1 MKKFSFELQTLL
13 EIRARKEDEIKLQLA
28 EKNRLITYCNT
39 ELLRINE
46 ELKHLQVSEKQKR
59 KTQNSV
65 MALRYSVAYRHK
77 LKQDL
82 LKTGRKID
90 DLNADVYKI
99 QVLLVNA
106 TKERKAIE
114 LIKEK
119 RFQEWKKEYGSEQ
132 QKITDDISQQGYIRK
147 RLVRN
152 DSSV

>member
-13 EIRARKEDEIKLQLA
+13 AIRARKEDEIKLQLA
-28 EKNRLITYCNT
+28 EKNRQISDCNT
-39 ELLRINE
+39 ELIRIND

-99 QVLLVNA
+99 QILLVNA
-106 TKERKAIE
+106 TKERRAIE

-119 RFQEWKKEYGSEQ
+119 RFQEWKKEYDSEQ
-132 QKITDDISQQGYIRK
+132 QKVTDDISQQGYIRK

-152 DSSV
+152 DSSL